1 MSFLRRAHHGHPPPL
16 GLDFTRLWSAA
27 ALTNLGDGALIAA
40 GPLLVAS
47 LSPSAV
53 AVSAAVA
60 AQQLPKLLF
69 ALFAGVLV
77 DRLPRRAVL
86 VAADLARA
94 AVLGALAL
102 AVLAGEVHLGLLYT
116 ALFVLGVGESLADT
130 AYGAVLVHVVGRESL
145 GRANARLAL
154 TFSLNNQLLG
164 PPLGALAFAVLWALP
179 FAFDALAFALAGL
192 LIARISQVRT
202 PAPAAAKS
210 EQAPLWAQTTHGLAF
225 VRRTPGLRT
234 LCGCILVMNL
244 TGVGA
249 FAIWVLYARE
259 HLELT
264 ETGFGLFI
272 AASAVG
278 GIVGSRVYG
287 WLEPRVGRGWIL
299 RVGLPVEAATYAALA
314 LTTNGVVAGVVMG
327 LFGVHAG
334 VWGIAATTVR
344 QRITPDHLLG
354 RVGSV
359 YMVADLGGAALGAL
373 VGGFLAEYLG
383 LLVPFW
389 IAAGAVGL
397 LAAVAWRPLGRAE
410 RTAS

>member
-1 MSFLRRAHHGHPPPL
+1 MSLLRRARRRHLPPL
-16 GLDFTRLWSAA
+16 GPDFTRLWSASA
-27 ALTNLGDGALIAA
+27 ITNLGDGALLAA

-53 AVSAAVA
+53 AVSAAVMV
-60 AQQLPKLLF
+60 QQLPKLLF
-69 ALFAGVLV
+69 ALFVGALV

-86 VAADLARA
+86 VAANLARA
-94 AVLGALAL
+94 VVLGALAL
-102 AVLAGEVHLGLLYT
+102 TVLTGEVHLVLFYG
-116 ALFVLGVGESLADT
+116 ALFVMGVGESLADT

-192 LIARISQVRT
+192 LIARIAQVRA
-202 PAPAAAKS
+202 PAPEAEENERAT
-210 EQAPLWAQTTHGLAF
+210 LWARITRGLAF
-225 VRRTPGLRT
+225 VWRTPGLRT

-259 HLELT
+259 HLGLS

-272 AASAVG
+272 AAGAVG

-287 WLEPRVGRGWIL
+287 WLEPRVGRGWLL
-299 RVGLPVEAATYAALA
+299 RVGLLVEAATYAALA
-314 LTTNGVVAGVVMG
+314 LTTDGVVAGVVMG
-327 LFGVHAG
+327 LFGVHTV

-344 QRITPDHLLG
+344 QRVTPDHLLG
-354 RVGSV
+354 RVGSI

-373 VGGFLAEYLG
+373 AGGFLAEYVG

-397 LAAVAWRPLGRAE
+397 LAVVAWPSLGRTE
-410 RTAS
+410 QTAS

>member
-1 MSFLRRAHHGHPPPL
+1 MSLLRRARRRHLPPL
-16 GLDFTRLWSAA
+16 GPDFARLWSASA
-27 ALTNLGDGALIAA
+27 ITNLGDGALLAA

-53 AVSAAVA
+53 AVSAAVVV
-60 AQQLPKLLF
+60 QQLPKLLL
-69 ALFAGVLV
+69 ALFAGALV
-77 DRLPRRAVL
+77 DRLPHRAVL
-86 VAADLARA
+86 VAANLARA
-94 AVLGALAL
+94 TVLGVLAL
-102 AVLAGEVHLGLLYT
+102 TVLTGEVHLGLFYG
-116 ALFVLGVGESLADT
+116 ALFLMGVGESLADT

-192 LIARISQVRT
+192 LIARITQART
-202 PAPAAAKS
+202 PAP
-210 EQAPLWAQTTHGLAF
+210 EPEETGQARLWAQITRGLAF
-225 VRRTPGLRT
+225 VWRTPGLRT

-259 HLELT
+259 HLGLS

-272 AASAVG
+272 AVGAVG

-287 WLEPRVGRGWIL
+287 WLEPRTGRGWIL
-299 RVGLPVEAATYAALA
+299 RVGLLVEAATYAALA
-314 LTTNGVVAGVVMG
+314 LTTDGAVAGVVMG
-327 LFGVHAG
+327 LFGVHTV

-344 QRITPDHLLG
+344 QRVTPDHLLG

-373 VGGFLAEYLG
+373 AGGFLAEYVG

-389 IAAGAVGL
+389 IAACAVGL
-397 LAAVAWRPLGRAE
+397 LSVVAWPPLGRIE
-410 RTAS
+410 QTAS

>member
-1 MSFLRRAHHGHPPPL
+1 MSLLRRARRGHLPPL
-16 GLDFTRLWSAA
+16 GPDFTRLWSASA
-27 ALTNLGDGALIAA
+27 ITNLGDGALLAA

-47 LSPSAV
+47 YSSSAV
-53 AVSAAVA
+53 AVSAAVVV
-60 AQQLPKLLF
+60 QQLPKLLF
-69 ALFAGVLV
+69 ALFAGALV

-86 VAADLARA
+86 VAANLARA
-94 AVLGALAL
+94 AVLGVLAL
-102 AVLAGEVHLGLLYT
+102 TVLTGEMRLGLFYG
-116 ALFVLGVGESLADT
+116 ALFVMGVGESLADT
-130 AYGAVLVHVVGRESL
+130 AYGAVLVHVISRQSL

-192 LIARISQVRT
+192 LIARIAQVRT
-202 PAPAAAKS
+202 PAPAVEENERATFWV
-210 EQAPLWAQTTHGLAF
+210 QITRGLAF
-225 VRRTPGLRT
+225 VWRTPGLRT

-259 HLELT
+259 HLGLS

-272 AASAVG
+272 AAGAVG

-287 WLEPRVGRGWIL
+287 WLEPRTGRGWIL
-299 RVGLPVEAATYAALA
+299 RVGLLVEAATYAALA
-314 LTTNGVVAGVVMG
+314 LAANGVVAGVVVG
-327 LFGVHAG
+327 LFGVHTV

-373 VGGFLAEYLG
+373 AGGFLAEHVG
-383 LLVPFW
+383 LLAPFW

-397 LAAVAWRPLGRAE
+397 LAVVAWPSLGRAE
-410 RTAS
+410 QAAS